1 MQLIFKRYRI
11 MLLEIVS
18 NEKSDK
24 SQLYYN
30 QYIIITSSRM
40 AFDFYNSLKENSI
53 FFPFIVVNCNN
64 VISMLSVIDL
74 NSDKI
79 VFVDA
84 RENTDHQIMDFLH
97 FFKKNGIQ
105 SILLSNYN
113 TSYIPQEE
121 FNTTEFHKLPSNTD
135 DLISILDNSK
145 LSETLYTKINKQHI
159 VSSETFYSK
168 FIAVPHLNSIQ
179 LLQKQDI
186 VHLNS
191 NGKYTL
197 FHLKNKQVIV
207 SSKNLGEYE
216 KELFSDLNFIRV
228 HHSHIINL
236 DYLSIIDKEQGWCCV
251 MSDGELIKISRTR
264 KDDIYARLNLRP
276 VIA

>member
-1 MQLIFKRYRI
+1 
-11 MLLEIVS
+11 MLLEIIS
-18 NEKSDK
+18 NEKIDK
-24 SQLYYN
+24 SQFNNN

-53 FFPFIVVNCNN
+53 FFPFVVINCNN
-64 VISMLSVIDL
+64 IISMLSAIEI

-79 VFVDA
+79 VFLDA
-84 RENTDHQIMDFLH
+84 REDTDLQVMDFLH
-97 FFKKNGIQ
+97 FFKKNGIK
-105 SILLSNYN
+105 SILLSNYIK
-113 TSYIPQEE
+113 SKISVEE
-121 FNTTEFHKLPSNTD
+121 FYTTEFYKLPIHAD
-135 DLISILDNSK
+135 DLISILKNTK
-145 LSETLYTKINKQHI
+145 LTETNYNKVNKQHL
-159 VSSETFYSK
+159 VSVENFYSK

-179 LLQKQDI
+179 LIQKQDI

-264 KDDIYARLNLRP
+264 KDDINARLNLRP